1 MIHARTLQALEYTKV
16 IDILAGYCVS
26 ETGREAA
33 LQVRPLSGLEAVHQ
47 AARLYDQ
54 CRTWAGI
61 GGEAAFSMAP
71 FPDVRGV
78 LHQANAPHPRLDLEA
93 FWALRET
100 LRLARRALTSLRQND
115 APRQWPDL
123 LVLTES
129 CLLPQQLLPALERCL
144 SDDGFLKDESSPEL
158 YLVRTELRRLH
169 QSCMRRVK
177 DYAIQYNMLAYL
189 QDEFM
194 TLASDRYVLPL
205 KANFKGRMQGIIHD
219 WSQTGETCY
228 FEPMFLV
235 EINNKLQELKRQE
248 REEERKVL
256 QYLTSLLQAESA
268 GVRAAGDLLRDLDV
282 LFAKV
287 RLGDRYDG
295 HCVTVTDNA
304 DEAVNLLQA
313 RHPLLVL
320 AAGKTHKALDAV
332 HPLDISLR
340 PGERGL
346 VISGGNAG
354 GKTVCLKTLGLS
366 AAMTLAGLPVPAG
379 KGSSLPCWQR
389 IDAFIGDEQSL
400 DDHVS
405 TFTAQIQH
413 LAKSWKYM
421 DKSTLVLLDEFG
433 AGTDPAQGAALAQA
447 LLDELLDHDVY
458 VLAATHFPALKAYAL
473 TREKARAA
481 SVLFDPGTKKPLF
494 RLAYDQVG
502 ASQALDVAREHGMPE
517 TVLRRAE
524 QYLLID
530 GQDTSAVMSRLNEL
544 AVTREQELAA
554 LRQEMA
560 KQRAQKDRLQERFEK
575 ERRKLY
581 DEVRQQAGELMRAW
595 KEGKSTHKQALKEMS
610 RLRAQLLP
618 QTPEPEQPAAVLD
631 ASALTLGQQVL
642 HRPFG
647 KRGSIMEIDGR
658 RKKVRLDMNGVCL
671 WANIQDIEE
680 VSGSSPV
687 KRATLTR
694 LSGDS
699 GPALT
704 LDLRGKRADV
714 AISEVEQFL
723 DKALLSGLESVEIVH
738 GRGTGVLR
746 KELHN
751 FLRAFP
757 AIREFSLAPE
767 DRGGDGMTIVVFR

>member
-1 MIHARTLQALEYTKV
+1 MIHERTLQALEYTKV
-16 IDILAGYCVS
+16 IDCLAGYCVS

-33 LQVRPLSGLEAVHQ
+33 MRLRPFTRIEDVHH
-47 AARLYDQ
+47 AACLYEQ
-54 CRTWAGI
+54 CRTWAGA
-61 GGEAAFSMAP
+61 GGDAAFRMSA

-78 LHQANAPHPRLDLEA
+78 LQEAGAARPRLDLDA
-93 FWALRET
+93 FWALREV
-100 LRLARRALTSLRQND
+100 LRLARRAVDSLRQGD

-123 LVLTES
+123 LALAEGCT
-129 CLLPQQLLPALERCL
+129 LPQQLAPALERCL

-169 QSCMRRVK
+169 QSCMRKVK

-235 EINNKLQELKRQE
+235 EINNRLQELKRQE
-248 REEERKVL
+248 REEENRVL
-256 QYLTSLLQAESA
+256 QYLADLLRAEMP
-268 GVRAAGDLLRDLDV
+268 GMRAAGELLRDLDV
-282 LFAKV
+282 LFARV
-287 RLGDRYDG
+287 RLGERYDG
-295 HCVTVTDNA
+295 HCVTVTEGDGTV
-304 DEAVNLLQA
+304 ELLQA
-313 RHPLLVL
+313 RHPLLAL
-320 AAGKTHKALDAV
+320 AAGSARRALDAV
-332 HPLDISLR
+332 HPLDILLR

-346 VISGGNAG
+346 IISGGNAG
-354 GKTVCLKTLGLS
+354 GKTVCLKTLGLA
-366 AAMTLAGLPVPAG
+366 AAMTLAGLPVPAAR
-379 KGSSLPCWQR
+379 GSHLPCWQR

-421 DKSTLVLLDEFG
+421 DSGTLVLLDEFG

-447 LLDELLDHDVY
+447 LLDELLDNDAY

-481 SVLFDPGTKKPLF
+481 SVLFDPGTRKPLF

-517 TVLRRAE
+517 SVLRRAE
-524 QYLLID
+524 QYLLLD
-530 GQDTSAVMSRLNEL
+530 GQDASAVMTRLNEL
-544 AVTREQELAA
+544 AVAREKELAA
-554 LRQEMA
+554 LHGELE
-560 KQRAQKDRLQERFEK
+560 KQRRQKAQLQERFER
-575 ERRKLY
+575 ERSRLHE
-581 DEVRQQAGELMRAW
+581 EVRQKAGELMRAW
-595 KEGKSTHKQALKEMS
+595 KEGKATHRQALKEMS
-610 RLRAQLLP
+610 RLRAELAP
-618 QTPEPEQPAAVLD
+618 KAPAAEVTAPPMQ
-631 ASALTLGQQVL
+631 ASDLALGQQVL
-642 HRPFG
+642 YRPFG
-647 KRGSIMEIDGR
+647 KRGNIMEIDGR

-671 WANIQDIEE
+671 WANIQDIE
-680 VSGSSPV
+680 PV
-687 KRATLTR
+687 TAVAPAQRQAPARVT
-694 LSGDS
+694 GD
-699 GPALT
+699 GHTALT

-714 AISEVEQFL
+714 AIREVEQFL
-723 DKALLSGLESVEIVH
+723 DKALLAGFEGVEIVH
-738 GRGTGVLR
+738 GRGTGILR
-746 KELHN
+746 KEIHN
-751 FLRAFP
+751 FLRSFP

-767 DRGGDGMTIVVFR
+767 DRGGDGMTVVTFR